1 MDSTQSQTLTE
12 MSRKVEPPCHSYH
25 SEVHALI
32 MGLQMLLTYL
42 TDMNP
47 RQHEVSILT
56 DSRSCLTHLESLP
69 KKMRPTVYKTTVDIV
84 DLIDQIQKWAT
95 LRMVWIPGHNDIK
108 GNEEADRLAK
118 AGLDSHQVISTVL
131 PPSKF
136 RYWIRTSF
144 DKRLENNLN
153 ETVTNSKVFPDAP
166 RRGPFKYPMNSPP
179 PDDER
184 DRRVDVS
191 LFRLYSG
198 HTNTRDHW
206 IRLKRDVESPECRRC
221 KSHPESAKHL
231 LLECPALWS
240 DQTLLDQLNQA
251 MMSECKKVL
260 DYPEMLKYRSGEV
273 FDAIVGIVSWLVKC
287 GVHL

>member
-1 MDSTQSQTLTE
+1 M
-12 MSRKVEPPCHSYH
+12 
-25 SEVHALI
+25 
-32 MGLQMLLTYL
+32 
-42 TDMNP
+42 
-47 RQHEVSILT
+47 
-56 DSRSCLTHLESLP
+56 
-69 KKMRPTVYKTTVDIV
+69 
-84 DLIDQIQKWAT
+84 
-95 LRMVWIPGHNDIK
+95 
-108 GNEEADRLAK
+108 
-118 AGLDSHQVISTVL
+118 
-131 PPSKF
+131 
-136 RYWIRTSF
+136 
-144 DKRLENNLN
+144 
-153 ETVTNSKVFPDAP
+153 
-166 RRGPFKYPMNSPP
+166 
-179 PDDER
+179 
-184 DRRVDVS
+184 S